1 MMEGML
7 WKEGLL
13 GMSWTQ
19 YHFVCEHGMLR
30 YHEMTEAERYD
41 TDRSAPR
48 GTALL
53 ATATLRNTKTKREGR
68 WALRLDFAD
77 HQKWVLAADTPKE
90 AAQWASV
97 IQRCGATCLYLP
109 EAGAT
114 LTRET
119 EPNIDGF
126 FVRSSE
132 QEGVNRIVIRAPSE
146 PLLDRN
152 SARSDGRAPKN
163 YFRQPSPGGKQP
175 AVEALVE
182 SLDRMSKGRLS
193 GMLEHLPSSST
204 LLVRSPRV
212 SVSIPEG
219 GATGEPGEA
228 AADDPTLGAQRQQ
241 TAAKCCRCLLPAL
254 LVNAVILGALA
265 ALWLQAAGEV
275 PPVAGAEEANSSA
288 VGMVLAV
295 SNGTS

>member
-1 MMEGML
+1 MEGAL

-19 YHFVCEHGMLR
+19 YHFVCEHGALR

-48 GTALL
+48 GTAQL

-77 HQKWVLAADTPKE
+77 HQKWVIAADTPKE
-90 AAQWASV
+90 AAQWASA

-114 LTRET
+114 LARGT

-152 SARSDGRAPKN
+152 SARSDGRTPKN
-163 YFRQPSPGGKQP
+163 YFRQPSPTGKQP
-175 AVEALVE
+175 AVEAVVE

-193 GMLEHLPSSST
+193 AMLEHLPE
-204 LLVRSPRV
+204 LVRSPPASGRI
-212 SVSIPEG
+212 SDAIPED
-219 GATGEPGEA
+219 AAGERGEA
-228 AADDPTLGAQRQQ
+228 AAADPTLGSHQQQ
-241 TAAKCCRCLLPAL
+241 TAARAKCCTCLLTAL
-254 LVNAVILGALA
+254 LVNVVFLGALA
-265 ALWLQAAGEV
+265 ALWLQRAGEV
-275 PPVAGAEEANSSA
+275 VSATADEPGNSSA
-288 VGMVLAV
+288 LGVFLA
-295 SNGTS
+295 SRNATS